1 MKLSDFLAPEELF
14 HPNVF
19 YEGEWLLGGEYSP
32 TCMNT
37 DYLLLNAKGTS
48 ENNAYMEFLE
58 QNYFRPLADIL
69 NSKSI
74 ARKFFLR

>member
-58 QNYFRPLADIL
+58 QKEIRNYISD
-69 NSKSI
+69 NMD
-74 ARKFFLR
+74 